1 VNCKDWGETV
11 RDPEVK
17 LSAEGFWFLMWLTV
31 AWWRIVVPSLEEVS
45 VHDGKTSCT
54 FFSFDEHL
62 YRVAWSGLEVE

>member
-1 VNCKDWGETV
+1 
-11 RDPEVK
+11 
-17 LSAEGFWFLMWLTV
+17 
-31 AWWRIVVPSLEEVS
+31 VVPSLEEVS